1 MSVNEIQRVKQ
12 DIDTI
17 KEAAGLELPFG
28 WDSVW
33 AHLIGVPC
41 IGVCCLVYCLL
52 SDSPSRYALA
62 VPAALVLLLLGYLR
76 FKYRRS
82 TGRSATERREYGS
95 QFYMTVFLVVFA
107 GGFLTWA
114 KLAGVDI
121 VYIVYVA
128 SGLATMLGIMITFN
142 GFSRRV
148 YRSALGG
155 GIPCILYGISIAVW
169 PSPSAVLINATIL
182 LFVAG
187 PAMAFIEMYQL
198 KHSGTEK

>member
-1 MSVNEIQRVKQ
+1 MSVNEIDRVKQ
-12 DIDTI
+12 DIATI

-28 WDSVW
+28 WDYVW
-33 AHLIGVPC
+33 AILIGIPC
-41 IGVCCLVYCLL
+41 IGVVCLIYWLI

-95 QFYMTVFLVVFA
+95 QFYITVFLVVFA
-107 GGFLTWA
+107 GGFQTWA
-114 KLAGVDI
+114 KLAGVD
-121 VYIVYVA
+121 IVYVA

-169 PSPSAVLINATIL
+169 PSPSAVFINLTIL
-182 LFVAG
+182 LFVVG
-187 PAMAFIEMYQL
+187 PAMALIQMYQL
-198 KHSGTEK
+198 KQAGQKNDAH